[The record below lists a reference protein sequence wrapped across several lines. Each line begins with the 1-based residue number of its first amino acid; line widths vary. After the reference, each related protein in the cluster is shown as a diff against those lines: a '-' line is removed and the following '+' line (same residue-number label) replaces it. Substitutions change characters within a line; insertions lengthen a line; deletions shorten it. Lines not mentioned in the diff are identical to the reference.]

1 MQNLIKRKRK
11 YLGTT
16 CTVISYKR
24 TKFRVEPTFDQ
35 HSQYKMNHTV
45 KGLHLRYNFSIIK
58 HRTEE
63 EERFTKKYQARQIVL
78 DSTSNPLAKKIQ
90 RYEKFA

>member
-1 MQNLIKRKRK
+1 MVQHALL
-11 YLGTT
+11 YH
-16 CTVISYKR
+16 
-24 TKFRVEPTFDQ
+24 TKELNFRVEPTFDQ

-78 DSTSNPLAKKIQ
+78 LHIKPISQKKKNKDTKSSHEV
-90 RYEKFA
+90 Y